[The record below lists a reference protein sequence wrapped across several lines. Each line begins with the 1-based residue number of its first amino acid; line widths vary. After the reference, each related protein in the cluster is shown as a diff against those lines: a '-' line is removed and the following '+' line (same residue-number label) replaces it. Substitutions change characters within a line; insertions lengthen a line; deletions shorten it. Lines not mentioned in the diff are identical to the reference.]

1 MTLPAQEFAAGARS
15 TPSANTLYRALRANP
30 TAKGLEDP
38 FTAHVF
44 TCALTI
50 GLVEAQER
58 GEGLA
63 TALGLDR
70 SALASLSATWV
81 PDAPR
86 YFSLDAEP
94 QTVARDEEEDQLF
107 SLLNGAR
114 SDSSIESLWLTSI
127 VTRRAMEPRH
137 LWQDLGLFERNE
149 LKRLMTE
156 RFSALAAANVH
167 NMKWKKF
174 FYRQLCASEGFS
186 LCAAPTCRE
195 CGDFANC
202 FGDEDG
208 VSLLARIAR
217 G

>member
-1 MTLPAQEFAAGARS
+1 MLAPMRETTAKAPIPA
-15 TPSANTLYRALRANP
+15 SANALYRALRANP

-44 TCALTI
+44 ACALTI

-70 SALASLSATWV
+70 SALDSLTTCWA
-81 PDAPR
+81 PDAR
-86 YFSLDAEP
+86 RCFSLDAEP

-114 SDSSIESLWLTSI
+114 SDSSIESLWLASI
-127 VTRRAMEPRH
+127 VTRRAMERRH

-149 LKRLMTE
+149 LTRLMAE

-202 FGDEDG
+202 FGEEDG